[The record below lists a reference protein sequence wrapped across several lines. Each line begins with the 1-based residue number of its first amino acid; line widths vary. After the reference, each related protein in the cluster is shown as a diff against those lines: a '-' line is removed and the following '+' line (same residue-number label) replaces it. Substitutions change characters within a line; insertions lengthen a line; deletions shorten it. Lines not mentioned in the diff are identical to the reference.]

1 MTCQENIGKNRQE
14 KTGRKKP
21 AGKNRQ
27 EKPENFKDLPLK
39 NHLKTSLNA
48 KDKKTDCKVSKQQI
62 K

>member
-1 MTCQENIGKNRQE
+1 MTCQENI
-14 KTGRKKP
+14 
-21 AGKNRQ
+21 GKNRQ